1 MKEMKKR
8 EMKLIIRTLVGYKL
22 RKRHER
28 KQCYLHNKKK
38 KQRNIIEQKKLVNK
52 QSSFFMNIIMKEKD

>member
-22 RKRHER
+22 RKRPER

-52 QSSFFMNIIMKEKD
+52 